1 MNSPVDN
8 LWITRP
14 SLRLKPVD
22 NFKVLDLIVYAEAY
36 KSREF

>member
-8 LWITRP
+8 LWITRRIP
-14 SLRLKPVD
+14 RLISVD
-22 NFKVLDLIVYAEAY
+22 NYYVLDTYLYAEAY